1 MTKEGDLWYT
11 VIYIV
16 FFGER
21 TMTTLSYIVSLLG
34 LSFMILASLI
44 KGERMKTILFL
55 VFCSNLLV
63 GTSYLLKGSGING
76 AAALYLGAAQTLIN
90 YFFQSKGKSI
100 PKWLIMC
107 YAVAIVVINIWVAN
121 GVTALGLLVIVASL
135 TFIFCIGQTS
145 GAGYRFWTIINL
157 LLWCVYDVF
166 AKAYSA
172 LLTHVILLL
181 FTVLGMIIYD
191 RKTAQKPQGNE

>member
-1 MTKEGDLWYT
+1 
-11 VIYIV
+11 
-16 FFGER
+16 
-21 TMTTLSYIVSLLG
+21 MTTLSYIVSLLG

-90 YFFQSKGKSI
+90 YFYQSKGNPI

-107 YAVAIVVINIWVAN
+107 YVECCRKK
-121 GVTALGLLVIVASL
+121 ASP
-135 TFIFCIGQTS
+135 
-145 GAGYRFWTIINL
+145 
-157 LLWCVYDVF
+157 V
-166 AKAYSA
+166 
-172 LLTHVILLL
+172 
-181 FTVLGMIIYD
+181 
-191 RKTAQKPQGNE
+191 